1 MISVLPSRQEILPGS
16 GDPLRNAPP
25 IPLRFWSHSAKE
37 QPHDS
42 LQSPSFKLPLVQL
55 DQAALHHLQR
65 KSVAAICAHSGYESS
80 SSRALDTLT
89 DVLGDFLTKLSKLL
103 RVNTDQQAESG
114 DGGFQDVLD
123 RSLYQ
128 CGIAGK
134 ETLHKYW
141 QHSVKGY
148 ASRLQQAAVEQ
159 HEEYQRLTVC
169 PSHLSVTCFM
179 FLSALH
185 LCS

>member
-1 MISVLPSRQEILPGS
+1 MN
-16 GDPLRNAPP
+16 LRR
-25 IPLRFWSHSAKE
+25 L
-37 QPHDS
+37 
-42 LQSPSFKLPLVQL
+42 
-55 DQAALHHLQR
+55 
-65 KSVAAICAHSGYESS
+65 
-80 SSRALDTLT
+80 
-89 DVLGDFLTKLSKLL
+89 FLL
-103 RVNTDQQAESG
+103 
-114 DGGFQDVLD
+114 QDVLD

-169 PSHLSVTCFM
+169 PSHLSMTCLM

-185 LCS
+185 LCSWLSDPPSTFLSVPQSVFHQVCSVCQTFHLCFCLGLCSSLYPHISH

>member
-1 MISVLPSRQEILPGS
+1 MN
-16 GDPLRNAPP
+16 LRR
-25 IPLRFWSHSAKE
+25 L
-37 QPHDS
+37 
-42 LQSPSFKLPLVQL
+42 
-55 DQAALHHLQR
+55 
-65 KSVAAICAHSGYESS
+65 
-80 SSRALDTLT
+80 
-89 DVLGDFLTKLSKLL
+89 FLL
-103 RVNTDQQAESG
+103 
-114 DGGFQDVLD
+114 QDVLD

-169 PSHLSVTCFM
+169 PPHLSVTCLM
-179 FLSALH
+179 FLSAICQTLH
-185 LCS
+185 LLFLPVPQSVFHQVCSVFRPSIYDSVSVYAPVFYPHISHDLSSLPSHKYVTLRCIMSVGV